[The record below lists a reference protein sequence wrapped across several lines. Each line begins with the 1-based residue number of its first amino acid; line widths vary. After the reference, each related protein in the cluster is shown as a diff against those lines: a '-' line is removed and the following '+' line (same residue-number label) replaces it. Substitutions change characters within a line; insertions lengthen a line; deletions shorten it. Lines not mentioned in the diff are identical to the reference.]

1 MKALVASLA
10 LIMAVQRPLREPQP
24 PAPTFKSGVDVV
36 RLDVSVVDRNGAPL
50 RGLTAADF
58 IVTDQNVPQEVQSV
72 AVDRLPLSV
81 QLVLDVSDSVSGRRL
96 ERLIAAANGLLTA
109 LRPGDRAGLV
119 TFSHMLLVPIEMTAD
134 ITAVRSALGGIAGS
148 GRTALRDAV
157 QLALAKTD
165 DSEARRLVLV
175 FTDGLDNASWLSEKA
190 IIESAKRAAV
200 VIHVVRVAARDEEYE
215 RAFGRWTGGTNAKLV
230 EELTEASGG
239 RVWSAASEDDLER
252 LFTRALDEMR
262 ARYVLTFTPPRP
274 VRPGWHELKV
284 RLRRGGGEITA
295 RRGYFVVGP
304 SPTF

>member
-1 MKALVASLA
+1 VNALFVLPALVMGVL
-10 LIMAVQRPLREPQP
+10 RPPLELQQ
-24 PAPTFKSGVDVV
+24 PAPTFRSGVDVV
-36 RLDVSVVDRNGAPL
+36 RLDVSVVDRNGTPV

-58 IVTDQNVPQEVQSV
+58 IVTDRGSRQEVQSV

-81 QLVLDVSDSVSGRRL
+81 QLVLDVSESVSGRRL

-119 TFSHMLLVPIEMTAD
+119 TFSHMLLVPVEMTAD
-134 ITAVRSALGGIAGS
+134 LAAVRSALGGMTGS

-165 DSEARRLVLV
+165 DSESRRLVLV
-175 FTDGLDNASWLSEKA
+175 FTDGIDNASWLSEKA
-190 IIESAKRAAV
+190 TVESASRAGV
-200 VIHVVRVAARDEEYE
+200 VIHVVRVTARDEEYE
-215 RAFGRWTGGTNAKLV
+215 RAFGVWDRGASTKLV
-230 EELTEASGG
+230 EELTETAGG

-295 RRGYFVVGP
+295 RRGYFVVAP
-304 SPTF
+304 

>member
-1 MKALVASLA
+1 MKGLFALLA
-10 LIMAVQRPLREPQP
+10 LLMAAQGPPREPQQ
-24 PAPTFKSGVDVV
+24 PAPTFTSGVDVV
-36 RLDVSVVDRNGAPL
+36 RLDVSVVDRNGAPV
-50 RGLTAADF
+50 RGLMAADF
-58 IVTDQNVPQEVQSV
+58 IVTDQGIRQEVQSV
-72 AVDRLPLSV
+72 AVDQLPLSV
-81 QLVLDVSDSVSGRRL
+81 QLVLDVSESVSGRRL
-96 ERLIAAANGLLTA
+96 KRLIAAANGLLTA

-134 ITAVRSALGGIAGS
+134 LAAVRAALGGIGGD

-165 DSEARRLVLV
+165 DSESRRMVLV
-175 FTDGLDNASWLSEKA
+175 FTDGVDSASWLSEKA
-190 IIESAKRAAV
+190 IIESARRAAV

-295 RRGYFVVGP
+295 RRGYFVVAP
-304 SPTF
+304 